1 MVQKEFTYKGR
12 SVDELK
18 KMSLAEFSMIA
29 KSDARRKIRRLTDDD
44 KKLIKKVEK
53 SQKPVKTHNRDMII
67 VPIFVGKTIM
77 IYDGKSYQPLMV
89 MPEMIGHWLGEYALT
104 RKKVQHNAPGIGATR
119 SSSSMSVK

>member
-29 KSDARRKIRRLTDDD
+29 KSDMRRKVRRLTDADR
-44 KKLIKKVEK
+44 KFIAKVEK
-53 SQKPVKTHNRDMII
+53 SIKPVKTHNRDMII
-67 VPIFVGKTIM
+67 VPVFVGKSIM
-77 IYDGKSYQPLMV
+77 IHDGHSYQQLFV
-89 MPEMIGHWLGEYALT
+89 TAEMIGHWLGEYALT
-104 RKKVQHNAPGIGATR
+104 RRKVQHNAPGIGATR